1 MNEETTYRDGSAVQV
16 GDQVRCL
23 LRDRKKFVRV
33 VRLGKGHDGVRRVV
47 IKSEHARQ
55 GTYLHPDFFR
65 EHYVKVE
72 ALSPEAKS

>member
-1 MNEETTYRDGSAVQV
+1 MTNEIQYKDGSVVKV

-23 LRDRKKFVRV
+23 LRDRKKIVRV

-47 IKSEHARQ
+47 IKSEHARH

-65 EHYVKVE
+65 EHYVRVE
-72 ALSPEAKS
+72 APTPEAKS